1 MFTMKSLLVAFLLIT
16 SSQVFSCDLPDTILS
31 VVFDYGTYEQ
41 ITYEEIFEDE
51 LEEETIYEVRLQ
63 KRNHEL
69 ILLIDS
75 SGLVVETIKD
85 KNPK

>member
-1 MFTMKSLLVAFLLIT
+1 MKNLLVVALLLT
-16 SSQVFSCDLPDTILS
+16 SSSIFCNDLPDSILS

-41 ITYEEIFEDE
+41 ITYEEVFEDE

-63 KRNHEL
+63 KRNYEL

-75 SGLVVETIKD
+75 SGLVVEKIKD
-85 KNPK
+85 RHPK

>member
-1 MFTMKSLLVAFLLIT
+1 MKSLLVAFFLIT
-16 SSQVFSCDLPDTILS
+16 SSQVFSSDLPDTILS
-31 VVFDYGTYEQ
+31 VVFYYGTYEQ

>member
-1 MFTMKSLLVAFLLIT
+1 MKNLFVAALFVT
-16 SSQVFSCDLPDTILS
+16 CSQVFCSDLPDTILS

-41 ITYEEIFEDE
+41 IIFEEVFEDE
-51 LEEETIYEVRLQ
+51 MEEETIYEVRLQ

-75 SGLVVETIKD
+75 SGLVVEKIKD
-85 KNPK
+85 RHPK

>member
-1 MFTMKSLLVAFLLIT
+1 MKRLLVVFLFLI
-16 SSQVFSCDLPDTILS
+16 SSQAFCNDLPDSILS

-41 ITYEEIFEDE
+41 ITYEEVFEDE

-63 KRNHEL
+63 KRNYEL

-75 SGLVVETIKD
+75 FGFVVETIKD
-85 KNPK
+85 RHPK